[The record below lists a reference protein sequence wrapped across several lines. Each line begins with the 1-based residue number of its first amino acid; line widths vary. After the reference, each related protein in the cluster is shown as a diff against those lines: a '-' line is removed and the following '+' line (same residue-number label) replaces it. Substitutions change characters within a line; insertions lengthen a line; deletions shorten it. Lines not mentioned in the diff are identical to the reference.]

1 MQADQMALHDMLR
14 VVVVG
19 AAGVITPAGAG

>member
-1 MQADQMALHDMLR
+1 MQAEQMALHDMLR

-19 AAGVITPAGAG
+19 AAGVLAPAGAG